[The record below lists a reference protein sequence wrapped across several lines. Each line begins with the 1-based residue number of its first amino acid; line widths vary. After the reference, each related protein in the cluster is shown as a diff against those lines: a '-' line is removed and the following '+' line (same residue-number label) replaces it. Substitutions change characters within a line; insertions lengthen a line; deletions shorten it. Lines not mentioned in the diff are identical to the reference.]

1 VTADEAVKEVDRL
14 ASLARDWPMPDG
26 VDLMI
31 QEHHAANPCVCYVV
45 RRGEDVLS
53 VVLPAP
59 CPRANRERVHGLL
72 DRLAEQLGR
81 RDVVVDGIA
90 SALEAIVGKRSHV
103 LDTAG
108 MGVG

>member
-1 VTADEAVKEVDRL
+1 MTRDDAVKEVDRL
-14 ASLARDWPMPDG
+14 ASLARDWSMPDG

-31 QEHHAANPCVCYVV
+31 QEYHSPNPCVCYVV

-53 VVLPAP
+53 VRLPAP
-59 CPRANRERVHGLL
+59 APRANRQRVHELL
-72 DRLAEQLGR
+72 DALASQLGR

-90 SALEAIVGKRSHV
+90 AALAEIVGKRDHI